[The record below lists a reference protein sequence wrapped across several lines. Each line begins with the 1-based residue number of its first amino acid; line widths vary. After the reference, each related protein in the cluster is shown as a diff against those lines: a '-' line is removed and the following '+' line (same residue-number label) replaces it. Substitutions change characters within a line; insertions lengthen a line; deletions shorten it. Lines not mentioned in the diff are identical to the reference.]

1 MEEGDERES
10 PACLVW
16 LYHFLAQHFDYLKDY
31 EMALHYVNLAL
42 EHTPTITDLYVTKGR
57 IYKHAGHIT
66 YAAACLD
73 EAQSLGK
80 LNENWTL
87 TDFELLDTA
96 DRYLNC
102 KCCRYLIR
110 AGEVEKAEKMAEQF
124 TRENTTVQ
132 ENLKEM
138 QVLWFQIECA
148 QAYYRQGTVYKESY
162 IDFYKKNKV
171 NTAWRSENATKLRM
185 FLLM

>member
-1 MEEGDERES
+1 MSTLLWSIHLLSQICMLPKAGYTSTLDTFNTLLHALTKLRVS
-10 PACLVW
+10 VIVLTNH
-16 LYHFLAQHFDYLKDY
+16 HFS
-31 EMALHYVNLAL
+31 NL
-42 EHTPTITDLYVTKGR
+42 
-57 IYKHAGHIT
+57 
-66 YAAACLD
+66 
-73 EAQSLGK
+73 Q
-80 LNENWTL
+80 
-87 TDFELLDTA
+87 LDTA

-148 QAYYRQGTVYKESY
+148 QAYYRQGTIVKDV
-162 IDFYKKNKV
+162 I
-171 NTAWRSENATKLRM
+171 
-185 FLLM
+185 